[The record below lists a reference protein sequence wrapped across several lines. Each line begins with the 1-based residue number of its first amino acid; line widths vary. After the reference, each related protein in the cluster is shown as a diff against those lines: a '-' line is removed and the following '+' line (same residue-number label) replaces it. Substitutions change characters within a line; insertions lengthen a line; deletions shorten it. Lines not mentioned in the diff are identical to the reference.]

1 MHRYQK
7 VLLGGTRMKKNA
19 GERYFVFF
27 SLVQI
32 ALLIICFLLMYISF
46 SRGEIQVFGVGS
58 TGAVREWYWYELF
71 LIILSYLIPILI
83 LLNGFVLCVK
93 LKRKVRVAGGCYVFA
108 VLSIAAI
115 IGRYD
120 IVSAILVIYVCFF
133 AISVAGIVFRK
144 RIIRGV

>member
-83 LLNGFVLCVK
+83 LLNGFILCAK
-93 LKRKVRVAGGCYVFA
+93 LKRKVRVAGGCYAFA

-120 IVSAILVIYVCFF
+120 IISAILVIYVCFF